1 MIGLRAT
8 IDNDGCEEATMKS
21 VETMMDEAVGE
32 HWDAVITANDRL
44 LSRFDEIV
52 REACP
57 SLRFVAESNE
67 DGLATGAEYAIALD
81 YCYVVCSP
89 DVSEGARV
97 LVELHRLDGDGNERP
112 IDVDHV
118 ALLDHLGLLDD

>member
-1 MIGLRAT
+1 MR
-8 IDNDGCEEATMKS
+8 S
-21 VETMMDEAVGE
+21 VEQQLLDAVGE

-44 LSRFDEIV
+44 LARFEEVV

-57 SLRFVAESNE
+57 SLRFRAESDA
-67 DGLATGAEYAIALD
+67 DGLVPGAEYAIATD

-97 LVELHRLDGDGNERP
+97 LVELHRLDGDPNDRP
-112 IDVDHV
+112 IDIDHV